1 MKNRLPITII
11 SIALTLTVAGVGF
24 YFYQKNIGSKKDV
37 NTGKDNTNGSLNNL
51 EVIDIKNENQYN
63 ESSWKVYQDK
73 KYSIKFNYPDN
84 WQMESYLSEDRE
96 SLFFVDKDTSVP
108 YEMVVTF
115 YENKMHYFKYDG
127 IDLSDKTNRDL
138 VDLLKM
144 NPLVNNIGKIES
156 MNFSGIILTKNGNG
170 TNNNILIE
178 NGNSLICVSFE
189 IFDEHDKTYNLNISQ
204 KAILNSLVILD

>member
-1 MKNRLPITII
+1 MKNGLPITIV
-11 SIALTLTVAGVGF
+11 SIILILTVAGAGF

-37 NTGKDNTNGSLNNL
+37 NTGKDNADGSLNNL
-51 EVIDIKNENQYN
+51 DVIDIKNENQYN
-63 ESSWKVYQDK
+63 DSSWKVYQDK
-73 KYSIKFNYPDN
+73 KYSVKFNYPDN

-96 SLFFVDKDTSVP
+96 SLFFVDKDTPVP

-144 NPLVNNIGKIES
+144 NSLVNNIGKIES
-156 MNFSGIILTKNGNG
+156 TNFSGIIITKNGNG

-178 NGNSLICVSFE
+178 NGNKLICVSFE
-189 IFDEHDKTYNLNISQ
+189 IFEEHNEDYNLNALQ
-204 KAILNSLVILD
+204 KSILNSLVIAN